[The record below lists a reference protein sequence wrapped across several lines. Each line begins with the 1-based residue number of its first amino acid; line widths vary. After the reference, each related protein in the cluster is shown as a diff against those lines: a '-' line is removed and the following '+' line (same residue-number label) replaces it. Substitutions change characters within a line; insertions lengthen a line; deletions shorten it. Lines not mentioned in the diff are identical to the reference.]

1 MTERKTAPDAKSSVV
16 MLGKCPICKKRA
28 TLDYRP
34 FCSKHCSD
42 VDFSRWIGGTYSIP
56 VEEPEDIDALMA
68 EFEQDQNS

>member
-1 MTERKTAPDAKSSVV
+1 MTESKALSNLKGSVV

-42 VDFSRWIGGTYSIP
+42 VDFSRWIGGNYAIP
-56 VEEPEDIDALMA
+56 VEETEDLEAMMA
-68 EFEQDQNS
+68 ELEKDQ